1 MQIDGNYSKKS
12 LKRLNNFLKSRSC
25 KTNLNQELA
34 KFAFQ
39 FYLLKNI
46 IKNLYNYC
54 KKTLHP
60 DTYDIMHDLSY
71 LSVNLMILS
80 DLLTIKFNNTLYK
93 IFSIQLQQYS
103 HLTNKFSD
111 FSNYIF
117 SRSSRLL
124 MISGFVFAL
133 KKKLISQ
140 NSFTNIIKKYNKI
153 LNIYILRK
161 DKKYLSFYSADFL
174 F

>member
-1 MQIDGNYSKKS
+1 M
-12 LKRLNNFLKSRSC
+12 LKR
-25 KTNLNQELA
+25 
-34 KFAFQ
+34 
-39 FYLLKNI
+39 
-46 IKNLYNYC
+46 
-54 KKTLHP
+54 TLHP
-60 DTYDIMHDLSY
+60 DTYEYDGIDLGY

-140 NSFTNIIKKYNKI
+140 NSFTNIIKNY
-153 LNIYILRK
+153 
-161 DKKYLSFYSADFL
+161 KKF
-174 F
+174 